1 LPIKN
6 LTLGAVTLLA
16 GVALAQNHHNTKIT
30 HVVKRG
36 ETLEKIAKWT
46 GTSKKRLITA
56 NNLYSKKFKP
66 GLILYIPAAAKSA
79 PKHYDLHASGYAP
92 YTIRKNDSDWKI
104 ANMFHMTPSAV
115 RVLNPRV
122 AWSSPKAGTQIKIPM
137 KNAFIYKLA
146 RVPVIRTRYAVT
158 LRPETVVRTQ
168 PGSNAKRVAKVD
180 AGRHV
185 RVLDRSDHWYKVK
198 FEHGTTGWVRGDL
211 LAGEQPKVVAYHAPA
226 KHSRSSHSATARLA
240 SYTPSRRSGR
250 SSRNTPRYAANL
262 PSTGNNIL
270 DFARS
275 MAGTPYRYGAASRS
289 GTDCSGFALQVMRQ
303 GGVKMP
309 RTAAEQSRKGQKV
322 SGGDLKAGDLVFFHP
337 SRGSRISHVGI
348 YMGNGKF
355 IHASSGGGKVQ
366 VNSLND
372 KYYKK
377 NFATARRVVK
387 VKTSSNKADV
397 VAQSHREDV
406 DAMKAAEKTIKTTT
420 KVTDAVG
427 N

>member
-1 LPIKN
+1 LQIKN

-46 GTSKKRLITA
+46 GTSKKQLIAA

-66 GLILYIPAAAKSA
+66 GLILHIPAAAKSA
-79 PKHYDLHASGYAP
+79 PKHYDLHTGGYAP
-92 YTIRKNDSDWKI
+92 YTIRKHDSDWKI

-122 AWSSPKAGTQIKIPM
+122 AWNSPKPGTLIKIPM

-146 RVPVIRTRYAVT
+146 RIPVIRTRYAKT

-180 AGRHV
+180 AGLHV

-198 FEHGTTGWVRGDL
+198 FEYGTIGWVRGDL
-211 LAGEQPKVVAYHAPA
+211 LAGEQPKVVAYHAPP
-226 KHSRSSHSATARLA
+226 KQSKSRST
-240 SYTPSRRSGR
+240 SRVAYQPRRTSRSGR
-250 SSRNTPRYAANL
+250 SSSYFASNL
-262 PSTGNNIL
+262 PTAGSNML
-270 DFARS
+270 DFAQG
-275 MAGTPYRYGAASRS
+275 MINTPYRYGSASRS
-289 GTDCSGFALQVMRQ
+289 GTDCSGFALQVLRHE
-303 GGVKMP
+303 GVKMP

-337 SRGSRISHVGI
+337 SSRSGRISHVGI

-366 VNSLND
+366 VNSLNE

-387 VKTSSNKADV
+387 VKSTSKKDDA
-397 VAQSHREDV
+397 VARSRREDEK
-406 DAMKAAEKTIKTTT
+406 AMKAAEKAMKETS
-420 KVTDAVG
+420 KVPDPDS